1 MMVRGEAFDAR
12 TSCLDDVGEQC
23 GGMLLSLEM
32 TSLDNQQLGMTEP
45 GVVMHLACKVRIDAK
60 RLGLG
65 DEVGARAGAE
75 SESLEE

>member
-1 MMVRGEAFDAR
+1 
-12 TSCLDDVGEQC
+12 
-23 GGMLLSLEM
+23 
-32 TSLDNQQLGMTEP
+32 
-45 GVVMHLACKVRIDAK
+45 MHLACKVRIDAK